1 MLHSRMELF
10 SCEIKHERGETNKK
24 KGANYH
30 DFQKKGTKNNDIIV
44 VVKNNP
50 ARRIIPKEATCQ
62 EAPSRMLTVTD
73 VRLKRKG
80 IRTGKPSTTVSEAEP
95 FALNERADKKVSAVP
110 KPILPRE
117 TANRSKPIDVLDQ
130 MSDPKKTEKS
140 KIERRF
146 KTKIKRA

>member
-1 MLHSRMELF
+1 MELF
-10 SCEIKHERGETNKK
+10 TCEIKHERGETDEK
-24 KGANYH
+24 KGANYQ
-30 DFQKKGTKNNDIIV
+30 DFQKKGTKNNDIMV

-50 ARRIIPKEATCQ
+50 ARSIIPKEATCH

-95 FALNERADKKVSAVP
+95 FALNESAERNVKAVP
-110 KPILPRE
+110 NPILPSD
-117 TANRSKPIDVLDQ
+117 TAKSSKAIDVLDQ
-130 MSDPKKTEKS
+130 ISDPKKREKS

-146 KTKIKRA
+146 NIKTNSE

>member
-1 MLHSRMELF
+1 M
-10 SCEIKHERGETNKK
+10 
-24 KGANYH
+24 
-30 DFQKKGTKNNDIIV
+30 V

-50 ARRIIPKEATCQ
+50 ARSIIPKEATCH

-95 FALNERADKKVSAVP
+95 FALNESAERNVKAVP
-110 KPILPRE
+110 NPILPSD
-117 TANRSKPIDVLDQ
+117 TAKSSKAIDVLDQ
-130 MSDPKKTEKS
+130 ISDPKKREKS

-146 KTKIKRA
+146 NIKTNSE